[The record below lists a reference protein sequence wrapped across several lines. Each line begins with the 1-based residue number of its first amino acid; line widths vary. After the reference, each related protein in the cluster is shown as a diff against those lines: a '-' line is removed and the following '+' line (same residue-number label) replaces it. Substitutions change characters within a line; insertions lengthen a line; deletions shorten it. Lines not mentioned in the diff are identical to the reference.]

1 MIKSILFDLDDTL
14 IDFKGMKS
22 AAIREAANAM
32 VKAGLKMPLKEAIQ
46 KLNTS
51 YWKEIESNSAIQ
63 DFLKRL
69 GKLED
74 PILAAGIN
82 GYLRGK
88 LAHTDPV
95 PGAIETIKKL
105 KKKYKVAVV
114 TDAPRLK
121 AWQRLNLMGM
131 DKLFDAVVA
140 YEDTG
145 RRKPDE
151 MPFRAALEQLGVAP
165 GDAVMVGDWY
175 ERDIEGAKKIG
186 MKTVL
191 VGKPCGEE
199 DWCVSEF
206 KEIGAIDFD

>member
-1 MIKSILFDLDDTL
+1 MKSILFDLDDTL
-14 IDFKGMKS
+14 IDFKGMKK
-22 AAIREAANAM
+22 AAITEAANAM
-32 VKAGLKMPLKEAIQ
+32 VNAGLNMTAKDVYK
-46 KLNTS
+46 KLDKV
-51 YWKEIESNSAIQ
+51 YWEVGIESNTAIQ
-63 DFLKRL
+63 EFLKRL

-82 GYLRGK
+82 GYLKGK
-88 LAHTDPV
+88 LSHTNPV

-145 RRKPDE
+145 KRKPNE
-151 MPFRAALEQLGVAP
+151 EPFRMALKKLGVAP

-175 ERDIEGAKKIG
+175 ERDVEGAKKIG
-186 MKTVL
+186 MKAVL
-191 VGKPCGEE
+191 VGKPCGKE
-199 DWCVSEF
+199 DWCVKEF
-206 KEIGAIDFD
+206 KEIGGIEFE